1 MIDTTQLVQEHA
13 TRTTEK
19 REANGK
25 GEWGI
30 ARERTRQRFTR
41 TGTMLEETDEAWCTP
56 DITQMTAKTFRQR
69 EAKWKPLVLQR
80 EKKRLAERMS
90 YMGT

>member
-1 MIDTTQLVQEHA
+1 
-13 TRTTEK
+13 
-19 REANGK
+19 
-25 GEWGI
+25 
-30 ARERTRQRFTR
+30 
-41 TGTMLEETDEAWCTP
+41 MLEETDEAWCTP